1 MPESACFLNV
11 AMANVAANLPAM
23 HPSMFYLLK
32 AVSVEERNFSGENS
46 TLVYLYLK
54 SSVQLFT
61 TQFCLIYVTAPLFP
75 GGFRKK
81 TNSWCARIA
90 VNLNVHIQK
99 FTLCSNGKKWFF
111 GGGCRSNAYFQ
122 LKNKNVLVVISTS
135 NWKKCLVY
143 GHFKKWC
150 TTLKR

>member
-1 MPESACFLNV
+1 MCQRVHAFYV
-11 AMANVAANLPAM
+11 AMANVAANLIAT
-23 HPSMFYLLK
+23 HPTSMFYPLK

-81 TNSWCARIA
+81 TNS
-90 VNLNVHIQK
+90 
-99 FTLCSNGKKWFF
+99 
-111 GGGCRSNAYFQ
+111 
-122 LKNKNVLVVISTS
+122 
-135 NWKKCLVY
+135 
-143 GHFKKWC
+143 
-150 TTLKR
+150 